1 MLLKQHEN
9 RQIVPVKTRL
19 GTLLARTMARIAA
32 CAAVAALP
40 SCVVPAP
47 VDEGVQDV
55 QPIVMI
61 NKKKL
66 KPDLLE
72 AVVIS
77 RASEDGQEFNARSS
91 LATAGGVTTLNYY
104 WYYDFEQ
111 TDGGNLDKYSIC
123 GNQDVCTIF
132 PCERAK
138 YLQDTHQLMLVVAN
152 KPRNDKPQD
161 PHDFPEGTAFDMAVW
176 TLQLGDECKSP

>member
-1 MLLKQHEN
+1 MLLKILKKQ
-9 RQIVPVKTRL
+9 QK
-19 GTLLARTMARIAA
+19 TLLATGLGTFLARTKTWSAA
-32 CAAVAALP
+32 VLAVAALTG
-40 SCVVPAP
+40 CVVPAP

-55 QPIVMI
+55 PPIVVI
-61 NKKKL
+61 KKEKL

-77 RASEDGQEFNARSS
+77 RASEDGQEFSVRS
-91 LATAGGVTTLNYY
+91 AVVTAGGVTDLNYY

-152 KPRNDKPQD
+152 RPRNDKPQD

>member
-1 MLLKQHEN
+1 M
-9 RQIVPVKTRL
+9 RL

-32 CAAVAALP
+32 WAAVAALP

-61 NKKKL
+61 KKEKL